1 MYEVLLDQ
9 ITRGVA
15 RAGGVQAALF
25 QRSVTL
31 GRKAYGDPSSLSF
44 GERLVNGFLTLTV
57 RRKVGKRFGGR
68 LKAFVSGGA
77 ALNPDIGT
85 FFLALGVRLLQ
96 GYGQTEAAPVISV
109 NPAARLKSH
118 GRQNARRGRG

>member
-1 MYEVLLDQ
+1 MTAVPRLYEVLHDR

-25 QRSVTL
+25 QRAVTL
-31 GRKAYGDPSSLSF
+31 GRKAYGDRASLSF

-85 FFLALGVRLLQ
+85 FFLALGVRLLL
-96 GYGQTEAAPVISV
+96 G
-109 NPAARLKSH
+109 
-118 GRQNARRGRG
+118 